1 MIIFNNLKTYNF
13 QNPKNYRN
21 KIHIPRIYL
30 NDFYQVNDCLKALK
44 KHQYLN
50 NKELPNAVASTRNEA
65 SREIFLL
72 LWRLNIGVEVV
83 RDKSTYSFKF
93 TEKLNEFIDNKEKYK
108 KYFYKFIYQYL
119 PISSVL
125 NYIDYLKKNK
135 KNITEKVIEDKF
147 HKTFSPGNAD
157 NIHPIL
163 RMLKGFEIISETHT
177 ITPIG
182 KQILKNSLL
191 KNPFYYHQK
200 VDEINN
206 KFEILILEII
216 HQLSLNETQ
225 QFRINDLTS
234 FDFLSDFHKDRLS
247 KIQPEKIF
255 NDLKNL
261 EKKYPIKV
269 KGGNCIILNPVF
281 FDIKAI
287 DYINENLNKNFRSK
301 IKVEK
306 LSQSIN
312 FEKYQPIMISHL
324 NNKIDLKSCKN
335 INYEIF
341 NNSYDEII
349 DATPKF
355 IILDK
360 GWGPLSNVKI
370 SGFLNAYVRFGG
382 NLIIIDS
389 KIGRIGANHN
399 QFQWLPQ
406 ELSKLQYLSK
416 GCFKFTFGEKL
427 VETKNISH
435 QLLNNKSGEY
445 KKLVLSYNKGTFT
458 FIISKVI
465 NNLNFNDK
473 FYSNKISI
481 NSNSKEWKNAEIVH
495 ICANTTGERNLYNP
509 IRNFMKSNFGF
520 IFPENWSDHATTDVF
535 SILPFKCLFEVDTV
549 GDNQL
554 IATDF
559 KITEVD
565 KHYRHMKSGKK
576 KLRGINLTDGIGK
589 CVIAYDFSRSD
600 GKEKHGAIETAKLY
614 AVNLI
619 RYRDLYDM
627 SCMNLSKKDFRDLLF
642 NYDGEPEVSK
652 KLQKYI
658 K

>member
-1 MIIFNNLKTYNF
+1 MIIFNNLKTYHF
-13 QNPKNYRN
+13 QNLKNYSN

-30 NDFYQVNDCLKALK
+30 NDFNQVNEYLKALK

-50 NKELPNAVASTRNEA
+50 NKELPNAVGSTRNEA

-83 RDKSTYSFKF
+83 RDGNTYSFQF
-93 TEKLNEFIDNKEKYK
+93 SEKLNKFINNEKNYN

-125 NYIDYLKKNK
+125 NFINVQKKNK
-135 KNITEKVIEDKF
+135 KDITEKIIENKF
-147 HKTFSPGNAD
+147 HKIFSPGNAD
-157 NIHPIL
+157 NIHPVL
-163 RMLKGFEIISETHT
+163 RMLKGFKIISDDYSIST
-177 ITPIG
+177 IG
-182 KQILKNSLL
+182 EKILKYSLQ
-191 KNPFYYHQK
+191 KNPIYYHQK

-206 KFEILILEII
+206 KDEILILEIL
-216 HQLSLNETQ
+216 HQLSLNEIQ
-225 QFRINDLTS
+225 QFKIDDFIKFN
-234 FDFLSDFHKDRLS
+234 FLSKFHQDKLS
-247 KIQPEKIF
+247 NISPEKIY
-255 NDLKNL
+255 NNLKDL

-269 KGGNCIILNPVF
+269 KGGDCIILNPIF

-287 DYINENLNKNFRSK
+287 DYINNNLNKNFRSK
-301 IKVEK
+301 NKTEHIV
-306 LSQSIN
+306 QSIN
-312 FEKYQPIMISHL
+312 FEKYQPIFISHL
-324 NNKIDLKSCKN
+324 NKKIDLKNCKY
-335 INYEIF
+335 IDYEIF
-341 NNSYDEII
+341 NNSYDKII
-349 DATPKF
+349 DGAPKF

-360 GWGPLSNVKI
+360 DWGPLSNVKI

-389 KIGRIGANHN
+389 KMGRLGANHN

-406 ELSKLQYLSK
+406 ELSKLQYLKK
-416 GCFKFTFGEKL
+416 GCFKFTFGEDL
-427 VETKNISH
+427 FETKKISEELH
-435 QLLNNKSGEY
+435 HASDEY
-445 KKLVLSYNKGTFT
+445 KKLVLSYHKGTFT
-458 FIISKVI
+458 FISSKVI
-465 NNLNFNDK
+465 NILNFNDK
-473 FYSNKISI
+473 FYSNKILI
-481 NSNSKEWKNAEIVH
+481 NSNSKEWKNAEIIH

-520 IFPENWSDHATTDVF
+520 KFPENWSDNATTDIF
-535 SILPFKCLFEVDTV
+535 SIFPFNCLYEVDTV

-565 KHYRHMKSGKK
+565 KHYRHMISGKK
-576 KLRGINLTDGIGK
+576 KLPGIDLTDGIGK

-614 AVNLI
+614 SVNLI

-627 SCMNLSKKDFRDLLF
+627 SCMNLNYRDFKNLLF
-642 NYDGEPEVSK
+642 LYDGEPEVSK